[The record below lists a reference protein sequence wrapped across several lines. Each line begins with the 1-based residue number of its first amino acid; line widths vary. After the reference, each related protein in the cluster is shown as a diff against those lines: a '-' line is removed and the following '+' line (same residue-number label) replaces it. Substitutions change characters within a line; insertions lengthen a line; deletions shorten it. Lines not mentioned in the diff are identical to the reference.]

1 MSLDKLK
8 LVSDQIL
15 SRLPSVKGK
24 GEEATKQ
31 ALVLPMLDAL
41 GYDIWNPGEVCPEFE
56 ADFAIKKAGQ
66 KEKVDL
72 AISINGVPKIYFE
85 TKSVDTSLDGHEG
98 QLARYFNSTKTVT
111 LGILTNGIEWRFFTD
126 TGDPNVMDSQPF
138 HVVRLE
144 SIDQGLDVMA
154 RFAKP
159 VFSAEAIR
167 EFATELKYTASIAT
181 FLRGELDLKDR
192 DPSEYFIRW
201 VLKADS
207 MYDGIVNANVVERFR
222 PIAKSALTRVVR
234 EIVRRSVAAMDQ
246 QAAEPS
252 NPQAESP
259 AQDHGQDAL
268 DHENPSDSSRQ
279 IQTTERELRSFQ
291 IVKDFF
297 EASDLASRQIFDA
310 TLRKDT
316 PIELAYK
323 DTTGYFGIYLNKPSW
338 WILRIVSEAKRPWV
352 GFALSKEQLASH
364 LPSDFQILESSA
376 FAESRVAITDM
387 EDLNRLKPAI
397 LAAIQ
402 QVILDRKPGSG
413 ST

>member
-1 MSLDKLK
+1 MSLEKLK

-85 TKSVDTSLDGHEG
+85 TKSVDTGLDGHEG

-126 TGDPNVMDSQPF
+126 TGDPNVMDSLPF

-144 SIDQGLDVMA
+144 SVDQGLDVMA

-201 VLKADS
+201 VLKAES

-252 NPQAESP
+252 NPQSDSAT
-259 AQDHGQDAL
+259 QDQSQETF
-268 DHENPSDSSRQ
+268 DHETAADGSRQ
-279 IQTTERELRSFQ
+279 IQTTERELRAFQ
-291 IVKDFF
+291 IVKHLF
-297 EASDLASRQIFDA
+297 ETSEVASRQIFDA
-310 TLRKDT
+310 TLKKDV

-338 WILRIVSEAKRPWV
+338 WALRIVSEAKKPWV
-352 GFALSKEQLASH
+352 GFSLTKEQLANH

-376 FAESRVAITDM
+376 FAESRVGITDI

-402 QVILDRKPGSG
+402 QVILERKPTSG
-413 ST
+413 NA